1 MPLKALRANM
11 APPILTKVAVQRGED
26 DVTVVVE
33 GNQPMSYNIFPVDA
47 FRLSL
52 DLENV
57 RTSLKFSE
65 LPIDHKLLARIRI
78 GQHRDKLRLVFDV
91 NMALHK
97 ALKYGVSARANQLA
111 VRFVKV

>member
-1 MPLKALRANM
+1 MRTGLLRVKTAW
-11 APPILTKVAVQRGED
+11 PILTKVAVQRGEQ

-33 GNQPMSYNIFPVDA
+33 GNRPMAYKIIPIDA

-65 LPIDHKLLARIRI
+65 LPVDHFLLSRIRI
-78 GQHRDKLRLVFDV
+78 GRHRDKLRLVFDL
-91 NMALHK
+91 NMALNRE
-97 ALKYGVSARANQLA
+97 LKYAMKARGNQIA
-111 VRFVKV
+111 VRLERV